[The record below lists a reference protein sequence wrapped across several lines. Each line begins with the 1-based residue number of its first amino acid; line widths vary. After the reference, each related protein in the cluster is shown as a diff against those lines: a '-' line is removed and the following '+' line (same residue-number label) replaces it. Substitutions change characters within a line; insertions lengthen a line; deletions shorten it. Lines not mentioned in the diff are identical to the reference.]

1 MNPLTIH
8 GLTAEQVELLEILW
22 QFEELEDVEAWKEE
36 QDPETQQ
43 QVELLIRMVI
53 LAMTDDFMAEDTSQ
67 AKEYLKRFRL

>member
-67 AKEYLKRFRL
+67 AQEYLKRFRL

>member
-36 QDPETQQ
+36 LDPATQH

-53 LAMTDDFMAEDTSQ
+53 LAMTDDIMTEDTSQ
-67 AKEYLKRFRL
+67 ACEYLQKFRL